1 MTPILNRYR
10 RSLPARLGIWIV
22 LFAAMIFIAA
32 LGYMFSVSW
41 NTVRNEAESQA
52 SQKLHNT
59 VLRVNDILDD
69 VKISADNTDWLVYRH
84 LDEPE
89 YMIDLVRNVMLNNP
103 ILNGCSI
110 AFEPFFFKEKG
121 RYFSAYGYFEDGS
134 VQVEQEGNEQYQ
146 YHYMDWYLQP
156 KLLNQPCWTEPY
168 IDVDVNDGTASTITS
183 YCKPLT
189 AQDGSFAGVLSV
201 DISLSWLSETLSA
214 VKPYPHS
221 YCIMVGRGGAY
232 LVHPDTTKLLTQTIF
247 TDTLLEP
254 DPEITALG
262 KAMLRG
268 EKGMKKLKIDG
279 KDSYVFYEPEKETGW
294 SVALVCPE
302 KDVFGGFNRLR
313 RTVIA
318 IVLLG
323 LLLMLFVCRRVINRE
338 MDPLR
343 RLVRQADLIS
353 TGDFKEPLPDSGR
366 SDEIGQLTQSFSNM
380 QHSLVN
386 YIDELKRTTASRERI
401 EGELRIA
408 REIQMAM
415 VPRVFPPF
423 PERSD
428 IDLFAAMTPAKEV
441 GGDLYDYFIQDGML
455 YLCIGDVSGKG
466 IPGSLLMAVSRN
478 LFRVVAKPGLAPD
491 QIARQINET
500 VAEDNEQMMF
510 MTMFFGRIDLQTGRM
525 DYCNCGHNPPVLI
538 DGGKACFLDVKPNT
552 PLGVDPQWAFEGES
566 IADVRGR
573 AFLFYTDGLNEAENP
588 AHEQFGTDRML
599 DVLGGSAF
607 RGAREAV
614 RRMTDA
620 VTAFVDGAE
629 ASDDL
634 TLLCLKIRKS

>member
-1 MTPILNRYR
+1 
-10 RSLPARLGIWIV
+10 
-22 LFAAMIFIAA
+22 
-32 LGYMFSVSW
+32 
-41 NTVRNEAESQA
+41 
-52 SQKLHNT
+52 
-59 VLRVNDILDD
+59 
-69 VKISADNTDWLVYRH
+69 
-84 LDEPE
+84 
-89 YMIDLVRNVMLNNP
+89 
-103 ILNGCSI
+103 
-110 AFEPFFFKEKG
+110 
-121 RYFSAYGYFEDGS
+121 
-134 VQVEQEGNEQYQ
+134 
-146 YHYMDWYLQP
+146 
-156 KLLNQPCWTEPY
+156 
-168 IDVDVNDGTASTITS
+168 
-183 YCKPLT
+183 
-189 AQDGSFAGVLSV
+189 
-201 DISLSWLSETLSA
+201 
-214 VKPYPHS
+214 
-221 YCIMVGRGGAY
+221 
-232 LVHPDTTKLLTQTIF
+232 
-247 TDTLLEP
+247 
-254 DPEITALG
+254 
-262 KAMLRG
+262 
-268 EKGMKKLKIDG
+268 
-279 KDSYVFYEPEKETGW
+279 
-294 SVALVCPE
+294 
-302 KDVFGGFNRLR
+302 
-313 RTVIA
+313 
-318 IVLLG
+318 
-323 LLLMLFVCRRVINRE
+323 
-338 MDPLR
+338 
-343 RLVRQADLIS
+343 
-353 TGDFKEPLPDSGR
+353 
-366 SDEIGQLTQSFSNM
+366 
-380 QHSLVN
+380 
-386 YIDELKRTTASRERI
+386 
-401 EGELRIA
+401 
-408 REIQMAM
+408 MAM

-441 GGDLYDYFIQDGML
+441 GGDLYDYFIQDGMV

-478 LFRVVAKPGLAPD
+478 LFRVVAKPGLAPE

>member
-302 KDVFGGFNRLR
+302 KDIFGGFNRLR

-415 VPRVFPPF
+415 VPRGFPPF

-510 MTMFFGRIDLQTGRM
+510 MTMFFSRIDLQTGRM

-538 DGGKACFLDVKPNT
+538 DGGKARFLDVKPNT
-552 PLGVDPQWAFEGES
+552 PLGVDPQWVFEGES
-566 IADVRGR
+566 IDDVRGQ

-588 AHEQFGTDRML
+588 AHEQFGTGRML

-607 RGAREAV
+607 RSAREAI